1 MPPTRLTPQH
11 AAEYRALMLEA
22 YARHPDAFTSSAAE
36 RAQLPVAWWEDRLAT
51 DELPKEIVFGC
62 FTDGVLSGVAGLAFE
77 TREKTKHKATL
88 FGMYVPTAHRHR
100 GLGSK
105 LVATAL
111 AYAKTRPGVLLVQLT
126 VTEGNTAAQSLYE
139 RHGFMPFGL
148 EPFAVAVD
156 SGYVSKSHLWCPL
169 ESLPEYSF

>member
-51 DELPKEIVFGC
+51 GEMPKEIVFGC
-62 FTDGVLSGVAGLAFE
+62 FTNGVLSGVAGLAFE
-77 TREKTKHKATL
+77 KREKAKHKATL
-88 FGMYVPTAHRHR
+88 FGMYVPTQQRHR
-100 GLGSK
+100 GLGST
-105 LVATAL
+105 LLATTL

-156 SGYVSKSHLWCPL
+156 SGYVSKLHLWCPL
-169 ESLPEYSF
+169 ESLPKYSF